1 MRNAWRITRWD
12 PGAGTPTYL
21 LASAFTVT
29 PSLCAQA
36 TRVDCVIDS
45 SNSIRG
51 TTNFRHFA
59 HAAESLLACWSFF
72 RRYPAARP
80 RLVLKDLRSI
90 DGVIWAESL
99 VRLMGCEVLGG
110 IRAWQYYLPLATLNA
125 AGCAVRGA
133 LRQRSGNGYKGRE
146 MKWLMSESDAS
157 ELQQRLHRNHT
168 AGGVLRVGIANRR
181 GSRNLSNVDA
191 VAAALSS
198 ALRSVQASSRGGG
211 DGLQHFMRVDVNVVA
226 DLGGWT
232 FLEQATWV
240 SAQMLVVM
248 PHGAG
253 SVNYL
258 FARPCTAILEVYP
271 FGYYLPGEYLN
282 LARAVGALGYTAY
295 PGDTPYNDTDRHSSP
310 AARYQARSVSLAP
323 DPARVAEWA
332 VEAVAASAQCRRH
345 QSQGARAPPREAF
358 A

>member
-1 MRNAWRITRWD
+1 MRSVPEHHPLEDGAVGGTPLRNTRLLLRMRNAWRITRWD

-99 VRLMGCEVLGG
+99 VRLMGCEVLSG
-110 IRAWQYYLPLATLNA
+110 IRAWQYYLPMATLNA

-146 MKWLMSESDAS
+146 AP
-157 ELQQRLHRNHT
+157 
-168 AGGVLRVGIANRR
+168 RR
-181 GSRNLSNVDA
+181 PKHIRTHKTL
-191 VAAALSS
+191 
-198 ALRSVQASSRGGG
+198 
-211 DGLQHFMRVDVNVVA
+211 
-226 DLGGWT
+226 
-232 FLEQATWV
+232 
-240 SAQMLVVM
+240 
-248 PHGAG
+248 
-253 SVNYL
+253 L
-258 FARPCTAILEVYP
+258 FPSHLL
-271 FGYYLPGEYLN
+271 F
-282 LARAVGALGYTAY
+282 
-295 PGDTPYNDTDRHSSP
+295 
-310 AARYQARSVSLAP
+310 
-323 DPARVAEWA
+323 
-332 VEAVAASAQCRRH
+332 
-345 QSQGARAPPREAF
+345 PPRLLASGDPQRESLLLLR
-358 A
+358 

>member
-110 IRAWQYYLPLATLNA
+110 IRAWQYYLPMATLNA

-146 MKWLMSESDAS
+146 APRRPKHIRTQDAPLSLPSPIFPSPPRLRRPTERKPAAAQMKWLMSESDAS
-157 ELQQRLHRNHT
+157 ELQQRLHRYHT

-181 GSRNLSNVDA
+181 EV
-191 VAAALSS
+191 
-198 ALRSVQASSRGGG
+198 
-211 DGLQHFMRVDVNVVA
+211 LQR
-226 DLGGWT
+226 
-232 FLEQATWV
+232 
-240 SAQMLVVM
+240 
-248 PHGAG
+248 
-253 SVNYL
+253 
-258 FARPCTAILEVYP
+258 
-271 FGYYLPGEYLN
+271 
-282 LARAVGALGYTAY
+282 
-295 PGDTPYNDTDRHSSP
+295 
-310 AARYQARSVSLAP
+310 
-323 DPARVAEWA
+323 
-332 VEAVAASAQCRRH
+332 
-345 QSQGARAPPREAF
+345 GARAACTAPYPSPVPPVPVGAALATSQTSTRSPPPSPRPSDQSRQAPG
-358 A
+358 AAATGCNILCAST

>member
-1 MRNAWRITRWD
+1 
-12 PGAGTPTYL
+12 
-21 LASAFTVT
+21 
-29 PSLCAQA
+29 
-36 TRVDCVIDS
+36 
-45 SNSIRG
+45 
-51 TTNFRHFA
+51 
-59 HAAESLLACWSFF
+59 
-72 RRYPAARP
+72 
-80 RLVLKDLRSI
+80 
-90 DGVIWAESL
+90 
-99 VRLMGCEVLGG
+99 
-110 IRAWQYYLPLATLNA
+110 
-125 AGCAVRGA
+125 
-133 LRQRSGNGYKGRE
+133 
-146 MKWLMSESDAS
+146 
-157 ELQQRLHRNHT
+157 
-168 AGGVLRVGIANRR
+168 
-181 GSRNLSNVDA
+181 
-191 VAAALSS
+191 
-198 ALRSVQASSRGGG
+198 
-211 DGLQHFMRVDVNVVA
+211 MRVDVNVVA

-295 PGDTPYNDTDRHSSP
+295 PGNSPYNDTDRHSSP